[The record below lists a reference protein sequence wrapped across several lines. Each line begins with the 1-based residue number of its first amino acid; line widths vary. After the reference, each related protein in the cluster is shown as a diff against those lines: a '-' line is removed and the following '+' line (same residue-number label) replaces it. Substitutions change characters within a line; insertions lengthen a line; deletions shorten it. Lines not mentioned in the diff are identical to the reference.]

1 MLVISNKK
9 KGYDFF
15 FPLPNRMSSKNLGF
29 KKIKVLPPWS
39 EEILLLEKNHTYK
52 MFWVCSGAWPQN
64 TGMKYSLLNTKKN

>member
-1 MLVISNKK
+1 
-9 KGYDFF
+9 
-15 FPLPNRMSSKNLGF
+15 MSSKNLGF